1 MADSFQAFFY
11 FAIDSKDFF
20 CQEINLLSNVHSLFN
35 CKDCHLSLIWP
46 RVSIVKRKHIDPCL
60 GQPAETELAVAV
72 DRGEDDAGREEA
84 GEDAGGGQEGV
95 RGRGQEAA
103 AAHVPGPE
111 AAEVLEL

>member
-1 MADSFQAFFY
+1 MWQILFKLSFILLLIQKIS
-11 FAIDSKDFF
+11 FARRSIF
-20 CQEINLLSNVHSLFN
+20 CQTCIHFSTVRIV
-35 CKDCHLSLIWP
+35 IWP
-46 RVSIVKRKHIDPCL
+46 KVSFVKRKHIDPCL

-111 AAEVLEL
+111 AAKVLGL